1 MNMGSIGK
9 SGKDII
15 RGLLDVCYAKGKLW
29 LAHFNNQADQPNTDH
44 QNFRTDQAA
53 AEALFNDRVV
63 RTLKDPDLQL
73 GFKSTYD
80 YAEIIDNYRLTPQ
93 QLDIIQQI
101 LQPQNQNQLS
111 SPLRNGDD
119 TSFWNLSVAFQH
131 SAYFIE
137 AVIVQRKINRLKAE
151 DGLRCT
157 HQQLIDIIKQR
168 QGVEIDPR
176 QFQRVKMRFC
186 SMPREGRPTT
196 TQARSSCWSRR

>member
-1 MNMGSIGK
+1 M
-9 SGKDII
+9 
-15 RGLLDVCYAKGKLW
+15 
-29 LAHFNNQADQPNTDH
+29 
-44 QNFRTDQAA
+44 
-53 AEALFNDRVV
+53 
-63 RTLKDPDLQL
+63 
-73 GFKSTYD
+73 
-80 YAEIIDNYRLTPQ
+80 
-93 QLDIIQQI
+93 
-101 LQPQNQNQLS
+101 S

-119 TSFWNLSVAFQH
+119 TSFWNPPVALQH

-186 SMPREGRPTT
+186 SMPREGRSYHHASKIELLVETLKGTPGLPSEYEITPPLV
-196 TQARSSCWSRR
+196 AVLD